1 MSGGSTDGGPV
12 APGAAS
18 TRLCI
23 FARAPVLGG
32 VKSRLAASIGEQAAL
47 DAYLRLTEDTLAR
60 LAAVPAVRT
69 ELWLDG
75 PANSM
80 VAQWC
85 RRWRLPLR
93 EQVGENLG
101 VRMYDAMM
109 DSLAADERGIV
120 VGTDCPPVDAAY
132 VARAAAALRHHDLVL
147 GPAEDGGFG
156 LVGLARPAPGLFAGV
171 AWGGPAVLSRTLAN
185 AIAAG
190 LQVCL
195 LPQIWDVDT
204 FDDWRRWAAAQDVNH
219 RPQQPR
225 GSG

>member
-1 MSGGSTDGGPV
+1 MSGASRDVDPL
-12 APGAAS
+12 APGAPSA
-18 TRLCI
+18 RLCI

-47 DAYLRLTEDTLAR
+47 DVYLRLTEDTLSR
-60 LAAVPAVRT
+60 LSAVPAVRT

-75 PANSM
+75 PANSV

-93 EQVGENLG
+93 EQDGEDLG

-109 DSLAADERGIV
+109 DSLAAELRGII
-120 VGTDCPPVDAAY
+120 VGTDCPSVDAAY

-156 LVGLARPAPGLFAGV
+156 LVGLARAAPGLFAGV
-171 AWGGPAVLSRTLAN
+171 AWGGSAVLSRTLAN

-190 LQVCL
+190 LRVCL

-204 FDDWRRWAAAQDVNH
+204 VDDWRRWTALQDVNR